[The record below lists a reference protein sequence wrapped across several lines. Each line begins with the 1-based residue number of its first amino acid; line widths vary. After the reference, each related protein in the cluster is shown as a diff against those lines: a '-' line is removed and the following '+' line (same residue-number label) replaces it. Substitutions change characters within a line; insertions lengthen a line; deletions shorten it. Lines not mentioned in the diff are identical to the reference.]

1 MMANTQPYLLK
12 ELKQRIADGVYTE
25 KLPAAVQLA
34 EEFRV
39 NVKTMNKVLNQ
50 LAAAG
55 IVERRRHSGTVIRHS
70 EAAFENRL
78 IEVVF
83 SGFSAPFQHP
93 FWSEVLE
100 GIHNSLLAA
109 DYRMVLNH
117 IASDPK
123 THLFDLSRIRLFNAA
138 GRVVVGPGEL
148 RLLDWLAATRRPLIS
163 AGDEVGVPDFPQ
175 IYFDF
180 RQGISNAISF
190 LFRRRKC
197 RNIGFIGH
205 VSSLANPG
213 LLQKLNVYIYA
224 LQKFRQIDWDLIE
237 GAWPYFG
244 EGAEALK
251 RLLARKRPDAL
262 LVAFGSQVPEIR
274 DLLRERG
281 ISIPIVGCDGLPLA
295 DPPEDYHTIRV
306 PRRECGRRAAE
317 LLLESIRS
325 CGRKR
330 IGSHVIPAVFE

>member
-83 SGFSAPFQHP
+83 SGFLLRFSIRSGVRYLKAFTIRCSRPTIG
-93 FWSEVLE
+93 WCS
-100 GIHNSLLAA
+100 IISLLI
-109 DYRMVLNH
+109 RKLTFSTSPGS
-117 IASDPK
+117 AS
-123 THLFDLSRIRLFNAA
+123 SR
-138 GRVVVGPGEL
+138 GRPVVVGPGEL

-175 IYFDF
+175 VYFDF

-262 LVAFGSQVPEIR
+262 LVAFGNQVPEIR